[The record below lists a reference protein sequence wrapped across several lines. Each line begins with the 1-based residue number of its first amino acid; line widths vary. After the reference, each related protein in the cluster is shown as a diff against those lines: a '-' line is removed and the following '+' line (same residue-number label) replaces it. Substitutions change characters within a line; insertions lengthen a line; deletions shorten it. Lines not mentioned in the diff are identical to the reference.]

1 MKSLMFVFQSF
12 AYLARTLHREK
23 QKNYVLYIN
32 MDRELP
38 KEVIRRRLYKRIAG
52 IAALFALVIGC
63 VWGVNRLLTSAI
75 RAKELKTFRVE
86 RGSLET
92 SISSSGQVVAA
103 QEEIILSPISSR
115 ILEVY
120 HQSGDEVEEGTP
132 LLRLNLDEAQEA
144 LDKLHDEAQ
153 MRRLQLEQLRVQQ
166 STTLADLVMKIQV
179 DSMKLVRLEG
189 ELEGERY
196 LDSLGSGTAERVRQA
211 ELALQ
216 SARMEQEQ
224 SRRHLQGQRVQQ
236 QADIRIKQLEMKI
249 FEKNLQ
255 ATERTLH
262 DAEIRSPRHATVTR
276 ILTQVGAQVGQG
288 AEVATIADLTSFVV
302 QSQLAENMASWG
314 STGTRV
320 KVKVGDTWLTGHV
333 GQVDAASQG
342 GMITFKVQLDQ
353 ADHPTLRPGLRA
365 EVHLLSDIRQDV
377 LRIARGA
384 FNYQGPG
391 DYPLFVRTGEDML
404 TRRTVRLGES
414 NYQFIEV
421 VSGLQEG
428 DEVVLSDMSAFQG
441 EREVKIT
448 Q

>member
-1 MKSLMFVFQSF
+1 
-12 AYLARTLHREK
+12 
-23 QKNYVLYIN
+23 

-38 KEVIRRRLYKRIAG
+38 KDVIRRRWYKRIA
-52 IAALFALVIGC
+52 ALTALFALVIGC
-63 VWGVNRLLTSAI
+63 VWGVNRLLTSSI

-153 MRRLQLEQLRVQQ
+153 MKRLQLEQLRVQQ
-166 STTLADLVMKIQV
+166 STALADLVMKIQV
-179 DSMKLVRLEG
+179 DSMKVVRLEG

-196 LDSLGSGTAERVRQA
+196 LDSLGSGTAEKVRLA

-216 SARMEQEQ
+216 SARMELAQ

-276 ILTQVGAQVGQG
+276 ILTQVGAQVSQG

-302 QSQLAENMASWG
+302 QSQLAENMASWC

-342 GMITFKVQLDQ
+342 GMITFKVQLDE
-353 ADHPTLRPGLRA
+353 ADNPNLRPGLRA

-377 LRIARGA
+377 LRVARGA

-391 DYPLFVRTGEDML
+391 DYPLFVRTSDDLL
-404 TRRTVRLGES
+404 TRRTVKLGAS
-414 NYQFIEV
+414 NYEFIEV
-421 VSGLQEG
+421 ESGLQEG
-428 DEVVLSDMSAFQG
+428 DEVVLSDMSAFQN
-441 EREVKIT
+441 EREVKISK
-448 Q
+448 

>member
-1 MKSLMFVFQSF
+1 
-12 AYLARTLHREK
+12 
-23 QKNYVLYIN
+23 

-38 KEVIRRRLYKRIAG
+38 KDVIRRRWYKRIA
-52 IAALFALVIGC
+52 ALTALFALVIGC
-63 VWGVNRLLTSAI
+63 VWGVNRLLTSSI

-153 MRRLQLEQLRVQQ
+153 MKRLQLEQLRVQQ
-166 STTLADLVMKIQV
+166 STALADLVMKIQV
-179 DSMKLVRLEG
+179 DSMKVVRLEG

-196 LDSLGSGTAERVRQA
+196 LDSLGSGTAEKVRLA

-216 SARMEQEQ
+216 SARMELAQ

-276 ILTQVGAQVGQG
+276 ILTQVGAQVSQG

-302 QSQLAENMASWG
+302 QSQLAENMASWC

-342 GMITFKVQLDQ
+342 GMITFKVQLDE
-353 ADHPTLRPGLRA
+353 ADNPNLRPGLRA

-377 LRIARGA
+377 LRVARGA
-384 FNYQGPG
+384 FNCQGPG
-391 DYPLFVRTGEDML
+391 DYPLFVRTSEDL
-404 TRRTVRLGES
+404 LERRTVRLGES
-414 NYQFIEV
+414 NYEFIEV

-428 DEVVLSDMSAFQG
+428 DEVVLSDMSAFSG
-441 EREVKIT
+441 EREVKISK
-448 Q
+448 

>member
-1 MKSLMFVFQSF
+1 
-12 AYLARTLHREK
+12 
-23 QKNYVLYIN
+23 

-38 KEVIRRRLYKRIAG
+38 KEYRRRQWYKRIA
-52 IAALFALVIGC
+52 AMMALVAVITGG
-63 VWGVNRLLTSAI
+63 VWGVHRLLTSSI

-120 HQSGDEVEEGTP
+120 HQSGDEVEAGTP

-166 STTLADLVMKIQV
+166 ATTLADLVMKIQV

-196 LDSLGSGTAERVRQA
+196 LDSLGSGTAEKVRQA

-216 SARMEQEQ
+216 SARMELEQ

-302 QSQLAENMASWG
+302 QSQLAENMASWC

-342 GMITFKVQLDQ
+342 GMITFKVQLDE
-353 ADHPTLRPGLRA
+353 ADNPTLRPGLRA

-391 DYPLFVRTGEDML
+391 DYPLFVRTSDDQL
-404 TRRTVRLGES
+404 TRRTVKLGAS
-414 NYQFIEV
+414 NYEFIEV
-421 VSGLQEG
+421 ESGLQEG
-428 DEVVLSDMSAFQG
+428 DEVVLSDMSAFQN
-441 EREVKIT
+441 EREVKINK
-448 Q
+448 

>member
-1 MKSLMFVFQSF
+1 
-12 AYLARTLHREK
+12 
-23 QKNYVLYIN
+23 
-32 MDRELP
+32 MDRQLP
-38 KEVIRRRLYKRIAG
+38 KKYIRRQWYRRIATALLG
-52 IAALFALVIGC
+52 IGLVTGCIIG
-63 VWGVNRLLTSAI
+63 VHSLLTSRV
-75 RAKELKTFRVE
+75 RAKDLKTCRVE

-132 LLRLNLDEAQEA
+132 LLRLNLDAAQEA

-153 MRRLQLEQLRVQQ
+153 MRRLQLEQQRVQQ
-166 STTLADLVMKIQV
+166 ATTLADMMMKIQV
-179 DSMKLVRLEG
+179 DSMNLVRLEG

-196 LDSLGSGTAERVRQA
+196 LDSLGSGTAEKVRQA

-216 SARMEQEQ
+216 SARMELEQ
-224 SRRHLQGQRVQQ
+224 SRRHLEGQRIQQ

-262 DAEIRSPRHATVTR
+262 DAEIRSPRHATVTS
-276 ILTQVGAQVGQG
+276 ILTKVGAPVAQG
-288 AEVATIADLTSFVV
+288 AEVATVADLTSFVV
-302 QSQLAENMASWG
+302 KSQLAENMASWA

-320 KVKVGDTWLTGHV
+320 RVKVGDTWLTGHV
-333 GQVDAASQG
+333 GQVDAASEG
-342 GMITFKVQLDQ
+342 GMITFQVQLDE
-353 ADHPTLRPGLRA
+353 ADNPKLRPGLRA

-377 LRIARGA
+377 LRVARGA

-391 DYPLFVRTGEDML
+391 DYPLFVRTDDNTL

-414 NYQFIEV
+414 NYEFIEV
-421 VSGLQEG
+421 VDGLQEG
-428 DEVVLSDMSAFQG
+428 DEVVISDMSAFLN
-441 EREVKIT
+441 EREVKIKK
-448 Q
+448 

>member
-1 MKSLMFVFQSF
+1 
-12 AYLARTLHREK
+12 
-23 QKNYVLYIN
+23 

-38 KEVIRRRLYKRIAG
+38 KDVIRRRWYKRIA
-52 IAALFALVIGC
+52 ALTALFALVIGC
-63 VWGVNRLLTSAI
+63 VWGVNRLLTSSI

-153 MRRLQLEQLRVQQ
+153 MKRLQLEQLRVQQ
-166 STTLADLVMKIQV
+166 STALADLVMKIQV
-179 DSMKLVRLEG
+179 DSMKVVRLEG

-196 LDSLGSGTAERVRQA
+196 LDSLGSGTAEKVRLA

-216 SARMEQEQ
+216 SARMELAQ

-276 ILTQVGAQVGQG
+276 ILTQVGAQVSQG

-302 QSQLAENMASWG
+302 QSQLAENMASWC

-342 GMITFKVQLDQ
+342 GMITFKVQLDE
-353 ADHPTLRPGLRA
+353 ADNPNLRPGLRA

-377 LRIARGA
+377 LRVARGA

-391 DYPLFVRTGEDML
+391 DYPLFVRTSEDL
-404 TRRTVRLGES
+404 LERRTVRLGES
-414 NYQFIEV
+414 NYEFIEV

-428 DEVVLSDMSAFQG
+428 DEVVLSDMSAFSG
-441 EREVKIT
+441 EREVKISK
-448 Q
+448 